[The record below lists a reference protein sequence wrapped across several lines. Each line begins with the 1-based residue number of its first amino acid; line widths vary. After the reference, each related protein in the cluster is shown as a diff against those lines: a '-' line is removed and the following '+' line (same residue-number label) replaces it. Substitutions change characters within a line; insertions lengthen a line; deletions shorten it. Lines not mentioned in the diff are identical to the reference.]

1 MTSPV
6 TNDHAPA
13 TEPAVG
19 VATPVMPSCGALNV
33 PGVDYD
39 VDPKLWTP
47 DVAAQ
52 WAQAV
57 TGSETCAATF
67 RREEVDGD
75 ALLMMGF
82 DDLRSHLA
90 FTFGPAKKLH
100 LAIEQLKVFREQ
112 KYGTP

>member
-1 MTSPV
+1 MILILP
-6 TNDHAPA
+6 
-13 TEPAVG
+13 
-19 VATPVMPSCGALNV
+19 LQ
-33 PGVDYD
+33 
-39 VDPKLWTP
+39 P
-47 DVAAQ
+47 DVAAR

>member
-1 MTSPV
+1 MSTLYQSLV
-6 TNDHAPA
+6 VIVSINDTFMILILP
-13 TEPAVG
+13 
-19 VATPVMPSCGALNV
+19 LQ
-33 PGVDYD
+33 
-39 VDPKLWTP
+39 P
-47 DVAAQ
+47 DVAAR